1 MSSSKA
7 LIADIG
13 NSRVKFKTGDTV
25 TAFGYFTDGL
35 TNFLNSIEDG
45 SWKSFYY
52 SSVNKDAEKFILEN
66 LQDKIEIIENAISL
80 VDFITP
86 IDFSNIT
93 GMGTDRMLSLLAV
106 HRVTDSPLVT
116 IDCGTAVTVNLLD
129 EDNICLGGVILPGF
143 YTQSKALHNFTS
155 NLPLVEELNSRGFF
169 GQNTAD
175 AIRYGILNAIV
186 GGIKTTIDHSSFSS
200 VPDVFVTGGYGQI
213 IQNRLLKYY
222 PNVIYDENLVIKGI
236 EKLIL
241 KQVKI

>member
-13 NSRVKFKTGDTV
+13 NSRVKFRTDDNV
-25 TAFGYFTDGL
+25 IAYEYFTDNL
-35 TNFLNSIEDG
+35 TDFLNTIEKG
-45 SWKSFYY
+45 SYKAFYY
-52 SSVNKDAEKFILEN
+52 SSVNIDAEKFILEN
-66 LQDKIEIIENAISL
+66 LSKKIELIENARNHI
-80 VDFITP
+80 DINTP
-86 IDFSNIT
+86 IDFTNIT

-106 HRVTDSPLVT
+106 QKLTDSPLVT

-129 EDNICLGGVILPGF
+129 EDSICLGGVILPGF

-155 NLPLVEELNSRGFF
+155 NLPLVEELNNRGYF

-213 IQNRLLKYY
+213 IQNRLLNYY
-222 PNVIYDENLVIKGI
+222 PSVIYDENLVIKGI
-236 EKLIL
+236 EKLIHNS
-241 KQVKI
+241 VRI